1 MRLVD
6 VRRSEKMMW
15 MVGGALVLLVARFL
29 WLAYFHRVNAMSRQ
43 AEMMNWLDIGRV
55 SNANGGKDILLARN
69 ERGVRIDWRTGEVW
83 LMNPKVAE
91 PFADFLAVERWLT
104 LRDMAPAARPVD
116 AAPAP
121 VEPEPAPAPGPVRDS
136 LPAFQQKVDDCL
148 AKAEGGQELLETK
161 QAFEAG
167 SDAYLEASTELSQ
180 AALELDVSPAMVA
193 TFHISALAALT
204 ETTGAD
210 KLERVAASLH
220 AAARQ
225 IRVASVE

>member
-1 MRLVD
+1 M
-6 VRRSEKMMW
+6 
-15 MVGGALVLLVARFL
+15 AF
-29 WLAYFHRVNAMSRQ
+29 FHRVNAMSRQ
-43 AEMMNWLDIGRV
+43 AELMNWLDIGRV
-55 SNANGGKDILLARN
+55 SNPDGGKDILLARN
-69 ERGVRIDWRTGEVW
+69 ERGARIDWRTGEVW

-104 LRDMAPAARPVD
+104 MRDMPTADKPAA

-121 VEPEPAPAPGPVRDS
+121 AEPEAAPEPGPVRDT
-136 LPAFQQKVDDCL
+136 LPAFQQKVDACL

-167 SDAYLEASTELSQ
+167 SEPYLEASTELSKT
-180 AALELDVSPAMVA
+180 ALELEVSPAMVA
-193 TFHISALAALT
+193 TFHISAFAALA
-204 ETTGAD
+204 ETAGAD

-225 IRVASVE
+225 IRASVAA

>member
-1 MRLVD
+1 
-6 VRRSEKMMW
+6 MMW
-15 MVGGALVLLVARFL
+15 MVGGALVLLVARFV

-43 AEMMNWLDIGRV
+43 AELMHWIDIGRV

-69 ERGVRIDWRTGEVW
+69 ERGVKIDWRTGEVW

-104 LRDMAPAARPVD
+104 LRDMAADKPAA

-121 VEPEPAPAPGPVRDS
+121 APAEPEPEPVPDAGPARDT

-148 AKAEGGQELLETK
+148 AKAEGGQEMLETK

-167 SDAYLEASTELSQ
+167 SAPYLDASTALSK
-180 AALELDVSPAMVA
+180 AALELDVSPALVA
-193 TFHISALAALT
+193 TFHISAFAALA

-225 IRVASVE
+225 IRATAAA

>member
-1 MRLVD
+1 M
-6 VRRSEKMMW
+6 MMW
-15 MVGGALVLLVARFL
+15 MVGGALVLLIARFL
-29 WLAYFHRVNAMSRQ
+29 WLGYFHRVNAMSRQ
-43 AEMMNWLDIGRV
+43 AELMNWIDIGRV

-104 LRDMAPAARPVD
+104 LRDMAPAAK
-116 AAPAP
+116 PA
-121 VEPEPAPAPGPVRDS
+121 ETPAPAEPVPEPVPEPGPVRDS

-148 AKAEGGQELLETK
+148 ARAEGGQELLETK

-167 SDAYLEASTELSQ
+167 SAPYLEASMELSTV
-180 AALELDVSPAMVA
+180 ALELDVSPAMVA

-225 IRVASVE
+225 IRAAAAV

>member
-1 MRLVD
+1 
-6 VRRSEKMMW
+6 MMW

-29 WLAYFHRVNAMSRQ
+29 WLAFFHRVNAMSRQ
-43 AEMMNWLDIGRV
+43 AELMNWLDIGGV
-55 SNANGGKDILLARN
+55 SNADGGKDILLARN
-69 ERGVRIDWRTGEVW
+69 ERGARIDWRTGEVW

-104 LRDMAPAARPVD
+104 LREMPVADKPAA

-121 VEPEPAPAPGPVRDS
+121 AEPEAAPEPGPVRDT
-136 LPAFQQKVDDCL
+136 LPAFQQKVDACL

-167 SDAYLEASTELSQ
+167 SEPYLEASTELSKT
-180 AALELDVSPAMVA
+180 ALELEVSPAMVA
-193 TFHISALAALT
+193 TFHISAFAALA
-204 ETTGAD
+204 ETAGAD

-225 IRVASVE
+225 IRASVTITA

>member
-1 MRLVD
+1 
-6 VRRSEKMMW
+6 MMW

-29 WLAYFHRVNAMSRQ
+29 WLAFFHRVNAMSRQ
-43 AEMMNWLDIGRV
+43 AELMNWLDIGRV
-55 SNANGGKDILLARN
+55 SNADGGKDILLARN
-69 ERGVRIDWRTGEVW
+69 ERGARIDWRTGEVW
-83 LMNPKVAE
+83 LMNPKVEE

-104 LRDMAPAARPVD
+104 LREMPMADKPLP

-121 VEPEPAPAPGPVRDS
+121 AEPEPAPEPGPVRDT
-136 LPAFQQKVDDCL
+136 LPAFQQKVDACL

-167 SDAYLEASTELSQ
+167 SEPYLEASTELSKT
-180 AALELDVSPAMVA
+180 ALELEVSPAMVA
-193 TFHISALAALT
+193 TFHISAFAALA
-204 ETTGAD
+204 ETAGAD

-225 IRVASVE
+225 IRASVTA

>member
-1 MRLVD
+1 
-6 VRRSEKMMW
+6 MMW

-29 WLAYFHRVNAMSRQ
+29 WLAFFHRVNAMSRQ
-43 AEMMNWLDIGRV
+43 AELMNWLDIGRV
-55 SNANGGKDILLARN
+55 SNADGGKDILLARN
-69 ERGVRIDWRTGEVW
+69 ERGARIDWRTGEVW
-83 LMNPKVAE
+83 LMNPKVEE

-104 LRDMAPAARPVD
+104 LRDMPMPDKPAP

-121 VEPEPAPAPGPVRDS
+121 AEPAPEPGPVRDT
-136 LPAFQQKVDDCL
+136 LPAFQQKVDACL

-167 SDAYLEASTELSQ
+167 SEPYLEASTELSKT
-180 AALELDVSPAMVA
+180 ALELEVSPAMVA
-193 TFHISALAALT
+193 TFHISAFAALA
-204 ETTGAD
+204 ETAGVD

-225 IRVASVE
+225 IRASVAA

>member
-1 MRLVD
+1 
-6 VRRSEKMMW
+6 MMW

-69 ERGVRIDWRTGEVW
+69 ERGARIDWRTGEVW

-104 LRDMAPAARPVD
+104 LRDVVPAARPAE

-121 VEPEPAPAPGPVRDS
+121 AEPPSEPLPETAPVRDS

-167 SDAYLEASTELSQ
+167 SDAYLAASTQLSQ

-193 TFHISALAALT
+193 TFHVSALAALA

-225 IRVASVE
+225 IRATAAA

>member
-1 MRLVD
+1 M
-6 VRRSEKMMW
+6 
-15 MVGGALVLLVARFL
+15 AF
-29 WLAYFHRVNAMSRQ
+29 FHRVNAMSRQ
-43 AEMMNWLDIGRV
+43 AELMNWLDIGRV
-55 SNANGGKDILLARN
+55 SNPDGGKDILLARN
-69 ERGVRIDWRTGEVW
+69 ERGARIDWRTGEVW

-104 LRDMAPAARPVD
+104 MRDMPAADKPAA

-121 VEPEPAPAPGPVRDS
+121 VEPEAAPEPGPVRDT
-136 LPAFQQKVDDCL
+136 LPAFQQKVDACL

-167 SDAYLEASTELSQ
+167 SEPYLEASTELSKT
-180 AALELDVSPAMVA
+180 ALELEVSPAMVA
-193 TFHISALAALT
+193 TFHISAFAALA
-204 ETTGAD
+204 ETAGAD

-225 IRVASVE
+225 IRASVTA